1 MLSVFMP
8 GTRAE
13 YLCFPWSM
21 KWFIVRMIQLLCIL
35 VGKVNVLV
43 LDVVAAESEV
53 LFMYLKQE

>member
-1 MLSVFMP
+1 
-8 GTRAE
+8 
-13 YLCFPWSM
+13 M